1 MNLEELIF
9 LLLNGKS
16 DVFKF
21 IKDVYNQTKNIPDT
35 NTNNLNIQGID
46 NKYAEY
52 ANKITGNSYG
62 GTGNQFNF
70 IMNSDEIKA
79 FNAMV
84 RNIGSLVKDE
94 PPSRNLLEERFNNL
108 QERHNSLLES
118 EREKNETIKALENE
132 KNNLQTQLK
141 TAQAAVLPND
151 KIDPT
156 INNYINEN
164 KNLNDKITEIN
175 SQITLLQN
183 ENTSLKNE
191 NNSLQNNLPS
201 PVIPGSVPPTVPD
214 NSTIINNL
222 TTENQSQKEQITS
235 LTNMNSILE
244 TQLKTA
250 QVAVLPNN
258 MINPTIE
265 RYINENKQLTQ
276 KNQEL
281 TQQNNQL
288 QTQVIKTNET
298 PAIPIQSSQENP
310 VLMQQ
315 IAQLTQQ
322 NQELTQKNNELQNN
336 VSTMGGPQVVDTMG
350 GPSVVDTMGGPPVV
364 DPAVPPPVADPTAV
378 PPPVPAPVP
387 APNTTVLPPPATN
400 TAVNS
405 NEIDDLNKKIEELEK
420 QLKNEKAG
428 YKRLKDEKEAAKELN
443 EKIRKNN
450 GEPDYSQI
458 YMFYNRKKGEQD
470 NGKLKMHVY
479 NKDKKSKSFY
489 ESFNNVIN
497 NSIEDVDDQLL
508 FMNNYLSGESNENSP
523 VVPTIKYMKN
533 DITSDNGAL
542 KFDPYEMSDNELKN
556 IVKQ

>member
-1 MNLEELIF
+1 MII
-9 LLLNGKS
+9 S
-16 DVFKF
+16 R
-21 IKDVYNQTKNIPDT
+21 
-35 NTNNLNIQGID
+35 ID

-52 ANKITGNSYG
+52 VSKITDKPSNG
-62 GTGNQFNF
+62 GGGLMSFTMTPNQ
-70 IMNSDEIKA
+70 IKV

-84 RNIGSLVKDE
+84 KNIASLVKDE
-94 PPSRNLLEERFNNL
+94 PPLRNLLEKRFNKL

-118 EREKNETIKALENE
+118 EREKNVTIKGLENE

-201 PVIPGSVPPTVPD
+201 PVIPGSVPPVVPD
-214 NSTIINNL
+214 NSTVINNL
-222 TTENQSQKEQITS
+222 TNENQSQKEQITS
-235 LTNMNSILE
+235 LTTLNNDLE

-250 QVAVLPNN
+250 QAAVLPNN

-276 KNQEL
+276 QNNELQNKNQ
-281 TQQNNQL
+281 QL
-288 QTQVIKTNET
+288 QSEVIKINKNPE
-298 PAIPIQSSQENP
+298 IPIQSSQEIP
-310 VLMQQ
+310 VLTQQ
-315 IAQLTQQ
+315 ITQLTQE
-322 NQELTQKNNELQNN
+322 NEKLTQQLKELAQQNN
-336 VSTMGGPQVVDTMG
+336 VPTEDPTVVVQPEGPPEGPIGDTTVVDTMG
-350 GPSVVDTMGGPPVV
+350 GPSVVQPPTPATNTTGTGTEPIVPSVTNTTDTGT
-364 DPAVPPPVADPTAV
+364 DPTA
-378 PPPVPAPVP
+378 PPVT
-387 APNTTVLPPPATN
+387 NTTGTGTDPILPPATN

-443 EKIRKNN
+443 EKMRKNK

-458 YMFYNRKKGEQD
+458 YMFYNRKKGEED
-470 NGKLKMHVY
+470 KGKLKMHVY
-479 NKDKKSKSFY
+479 NKDKKSNSFY

-508 FMNNYLSGESNENSP
+508 FMNNYLSGESNENSSI
-523 VVPTIKYMKN
+523 VPTIKYMKN
-533 DITSDNGAL
+533 DITSDNGTV
-542 KFDPYEMSDNELKN
+542 KFDPYEISDNELKN